1 MAAREKTEK
10 AFASCSPVVTVTGV
24 DLAKSSHCK
33 YLLISPCRDEAKYM
47 QETLDSVISQ
57 SIQPTKWVIVD
68 DGSTDNTPQIL
79 AEYQAK
85 HDWIEG
91 VPRSNR
97 GRRGGGAD
105 GRSVRA
111 SSMRFMRGMK

>member
-57 SIQPTKWVIVD
+57 SIQPAKWVIVD
-68 DGSTDNTPQIL
+68 DVSTDNTPQIL
-79 AEYQAK
+79 ASTK
-85 HDWIEG
+85 
-91 VPRSNR
+91 RSMTGSKSSLEAMR
-97 GRRGGGAD
+97 TIGGRF
-105 GRSVRA
+105 GRHRCVLC
-111 SSMRFMRGMK
+111 GI